1 MSKAFLNTLSE
12 KTKSHYSADFTC
24 PLSLTL
30 KTDGEI
36 AKIQINFNGVFK
48 PKTICFINKSTG
60 DVIAED
66 VAGNPGNVIANVAGP
81 GPVMYA
87 VNAAMGYH
95 LSIQAARREAA
106 TREARAHRVQPVV
119 VSGRPLF

>member
-1 MSKAFLNTLSE
+1 MSKAFLNTLSQ
-12 KTKSHYSADFTC
+12 KTKSHYSAEFTC

-66 VAGNPGNVIANVAGP
+66 AAGNPGAVIANVAGP

-87 VNAAMGYH
+87 VNAAMGHH
-95 LSIQAARREAA
+95 LSIQADRRAAA
-106 TREARAHRVQPVV
+106 TREARAHRVQPVIT
-119 VSGRPLF
+119 SGRPLF